1 MKINQLAFCCKVV
14 YVGKDFNKDKPTC
27 VNLCL
32 DFYSMHSISYKNN
45 YIYLEKQI
53 LLSTFYFTFY
63 CV

>member
-1 MKINQLAFCCKVV
+1 MEINYFAFCCKVV
-14 YVGKDFNKDKPTC
+14 YVGQDLNKDKQTC

-32 DFYSMHSISYKNN
+32 AFYSMHIISYKNN

-53 LLSTFYFTFY
+53 LLLTFYFILC